1 MLRNSPKTILWL
13 LPLLLAVTGC
23 QQEDI
28 QLPEERNVMGRIV
41 LNLSDIDVYVD
52 AQTRATQTLNA
63 VFPNFVFTLNGT
75 DVENVSVN
83 KTISFENGV
92 AIIKAGTYT
101 LTASNLAASQT
112 GNGCPHYEGSASFT
126 LEAGETQTVSI
137 GSEEYPLTPQN
148 AKVTLKQEGSFST
161 LYINVRVTLTAGGRS
176 VDIGD
181 ATGCETEAFFP
192 AGTVSYSITA
202 KAIKNT
208 HVTDITGATG
218 TITLQAGKAYTI
230 TLAASPVSGQIIPL
244 IEGTHSDYFD

>member
-1 MLRNSPKTILWL
+1 MLHNSPKTILWL

-161 LYINVRVTLTAGGRS
+161 LYNNVRVTLTAGGRS

-218 TITLQAGKAYTI
+218 TITLQAGKTYTI